1 LTTLVPGPVPT
12 AQPLLSPASEA
23 VVKATAGVVAANAE
37 AITAVFYPNMFAAHP
52 ELLRVFNQ
60 GNQASGEQSKALA
73 ASVVAFAVSLID
85 PDAPSFDHV
94 KTRIAYKHVS
104 LGITPEQYLIV
115 GKFLIG
121 AVAEVLGEAVTPEI
135 AAAWTEVYWLFA
147 VILIA
152 EEAKLYQQAGVDPH
166 RPLRPYRIARRIE
179 ETDDVVSL
187 VLEPADGGPLPAM
200 QPGQYVSVFVDL
212 PDGGRQP
219 RQYTVSSTAFGTRLQ
234 ITVSRVRGEGD
245 APDGQVSNYLND
257 HAKVGDVFEISSPA
271 GDFVIGDEQSPL
283 LLASAGA
290 GITTVL
296 PIVEHLART
305 QPERQVIIAHADRTA
320 GDHALRD
327 TVLHVARHIDN
338 FSAFTW
344 YEKVDADDE
353 ASSQGY
359 MDLSGLDLPPDL
371 QVFTCGPLPF
381 MRHVR
386 SSLLERGVPPENI
399 RYEVFGPDLWG
410 PTLERAA
417 N

>member
-1 LTTLVPGPVPT
+1 
-12 AQPLLSPASEA
+12 
-23 VVKATAGVVAANAE
+23 
-37 AITAVFYPNMFAAHP
+37 
-52 ELLRVFNQ
+52 VFNK
-60 GNQASGEQSKALA
+60 GNQASGEQSKTLA

-115 GKFLIG
+115 GQFLIG
-121 AVAEVLGEAVTPEI
+121 AVAEVLGDAVTPEI

-152 EEAKLYQQAGVDPH
+152 EEAKLYQQAGVDPR

-179 ETDDVVSL
+179 ETHDVVSL
-187 VLEPADGGPLPAM
+187 VLEPADGGPLPPM
-200 QPGQYVSVFVDL
+200 
-212 PDGGRQP
+212 QP

-234 ITVSRVRGEGD
+234 ITVSRVRGVDG
-245 APDGQVSNYLND
+245 APDGQVSAYLND
-257 HAKVGDVFEISSPA
+257 QAKVGDVLDISAPA
-271 GDFVIGDEQSPL
+271 GDFVIGDEDSPL

-320 GDHALRD
+320 GDHALRE

-338 FSAFTW
+338 FSAYTW
-344 YEKVDADDE
+344 YEQVDADDDG
-353 ASSQGY
+353 ARTGY
-359 MDLSGLDLPPDL
+359 MDLSTLDLPADL

-386 SSLLERGVPPENI
+386 STLLARGVAPENI

-417 N
+417 G